1 MRSAECGVRACP
13 AGESNCKPPAS
24 SCEAP
29 SIHFWNFKMKQKAFI
44 GASLLAAVVASL
56 CCILPI
62 VFALGGFAIV
72 GASAFFESLR
82 PYFLI
87 VTFALLGV
95 GYYLAYRKPKH
106 ACEPG
111 SACARPP
118 VNRLGRIALWIATA
132 FVIAFAAFPYYSG
145 TVANFLL
152 SDGSVNA
159 SSAQRASK
167 HVSFVVRGMYCPAC
181 AKSVETKLMNL
192 SGVRKAA
199 VSYEQGRAEVE

>member
-1 MRSAECGVRACP
+1 
-13 AGESNCKPPAS
+13 
-24 SCEAP
+24 
-29 SIHFWNFKMKQKAFI
+29 MKERVFF

-72 GASAFFESLR
+72 GASTFFESLR
-82 PYFLI
+82 PYFLTG
-87 VTFALLGV
+87 TFALLGV
-95 GYYLAYRKPKH
+95 GFYLAYRKPKQ
-106 ACEPG
+106 ACDPS

-145 TVANFLL
+145 AVANFLL

-159 SSAQRASK
+159 SSAQRASTIR
-167 HVSFVVRGMYCPAC
+167 HVSFAVRGMYCPAC
-181 AKSVETKLMNL
+181 AKSVQTKLMNL
-192 SGVRKAA
+192 SGVRKAT
-199 VSYEQGRAEVE
+199 VSYQQGRVEVDYDGGVVSFE

>member
-1 MRSAECGVRACP
+1 
-13 AGESNCKPPAS
+13 
-24 SCEAP
+24 
-29 SIHFWNFKMKQKAFI
+29 MKHKTFV
-44 GASLLAAVVASL
+44 GASLLAAIAASL

-95 GYYLAYRKPKH
+95 GFYLSYRKPKQL
-106 ACEPG
+106 CEPG

-118 VNRLGRIALWIATA
+118 VNRLGRVTLWIGTA
-132 FVIAFAAFPYYSG
+132 FAVAFAAFPYYSG
-145 TVANFLL
+145 AVANFLL
-152 SDGSVNA
+152 SDDSVNA
-159 SSAQRASK
+159 SSARQVNVVQ
-167 HVSFVVRGMYCPAC
+167 HVSFAVRGMYCPAC

-192 SGVRKAA
+192 SGVRKAK
-199 VSYEQGRAEVE
+199 VFYEQGKAEVEYDGGVVSVEQMEKAIQDVGYQAQKM